1 MSWNFLITSNSILSF
16 ITLSVTRFCNNVSKT
31 MSLLTFLG
39 LSKTSKM
46 LLKKEPAF
54 FLVMTTFSNV
64 TIFLLSLSLSLTLKW
79 LHYEIASSPRLKK
92 PTILHSFSNS
102 HSSIYTYMVPIKN
115 NNSLPLKY
123 ENICLLLR
131 VKRYFQNIKK
141 ICYKLK

>member
-1 MSWNFLITSNSILSF
+1 
-16 ITLSVTRFCNNVSKT
+16 

-54 FLVMTTFSNV
+54 FLVMTTFSNI
-64 TIFLLSLSLSLTLKW
+64 TKFLVSLSRSNG
-79 LHYEIASSPRLKK
+79 YYSEIASSPRLKK

-123 ENICLLLR
+123 ENICLFLR
-131 VKRYFQNIKK
+131 VKRYIQNIKK
-141 ICYKLK
+141 ICYKLKWGNKLGKTEKVTYILKQNKYIQNHGSY